1 VLDHA
6 SLGVE
11 NAGHEDEVLVV
22 RRNVQTDL
30 VASDLVQDLG
40 ARGLLRQKHV
50 DVVAGILYIFG
61 VERKLLGVD
70 LVDLFTGLDLVLDFL
85 GAFCFLL
92 LGELLGLFR
101 LFDLVFL
108 SSGFGELLLFYR
120 LTLGSQIFA
129 ELSSLHV
136 GNVLNQLL
144 TSLVGV
150 VELGFGSA
158 GVAHGVEFL
167 ALLVHRNGQF
177 RVLAFATK
185 DELGYKLFQML
196 V

>member
-1 VLDHA
+1 MFDHA

-11 NAGHEDEVLVV
+11 DAGYENEVLVV

-40 ARGLLRQKHV
+40 ARGFLRQKHV

-61 VERKLLGVD
+61 VECKLLGVD

-101 LFDLVFL
+101 LFDLIFL
-108 SSGFGELLLFYR
+108 SSGFGELSLFYR
-120 LTLGSQIFA
+120 FPLGSHFIA

-150 VELGFGSA
+150 VELGFHSA

-167 ALLVHRNGQF
+167 ALLVH
-177 RVLAFATK
+177 
-185 DELGYKLFQML
+185 
-196 V
+196 